1 MTSRDDVTGGES
13 LRTRTRRPL
22 SISLGVSGL
31 VSACLPVVVHL
42 AVSVVNPVSTA
53 ITFGWLSV
61 CLSVGPCVCVCV
73 CSLHRRTVRRPRLLF
88 YARVRSPRANCIAA
102 AELGFSTPGAETA
115 KCAPPHWGWAA
126 AWAPK

>member
-13 LRTRTRRPL
+13 LRTCTRWPL
-22 SISLGVSGL
+22 SISVGVSGL

-61 CLSVGPCVCVCV
+61 CRSVRVCVCVCV
-73 CSLHRRTVRRPRLLF
+73 FAPPSDCPST
-88 YARVRSPRANCIAA
+88 AA
-102 AELGFSTPGAETA
+102 AILCQSPESAG
-115 KCAPPHWGWAA
+115 
-126 AWAPK
+126 